1 VSFDVNLTITGI
13 QEAQNEMV
21 KAVARL
27 LTLGPRER
35 AILYATT
42 AAHRYL
48 VSITHVDTGTYRASQ
63 WMEVKGERG
72 QLYVNPSTTN
82 PRSGNRPV
90 EYSVYEEERGGTHAA
105 YQRTVDEAGPRIVEE
120 AMKILSRGM
129 LYG

>member
-1 VSFDVNLTITGI
+1 MSFDVNLTITGI
-13 QEAQNEMV
+13 QEAQNEMI

-27 LTLGPRER
+27 QASGPRER

-63 WMEVKGERG
+63 WMEVEGERG
-72 QLYVNPSTTN
+72 KIYVNPSTVN
-82 PRSGNRPV
+82 PRSGNRPA
-90 EYSVYEEERGGTHAA
+90 EYSVYEEERGSEHAA
-105 YQRTVDEAGPRIVEE
+105 YQRTVEEAGPRILKE
-120 AMKILSRGM
+120 ASEMLARGM

>member
-1 VSFDVNLTITGI
+1 MSFDVNLTITGI

-21 KAVARL
+21 KAIARL
-27 LTLGPRER
+27 LATGPRER

-72 QLYVNPSTTN
+72 LIYVNPNTVN

-90 EYSVYEEERGGTHAA
+90 EYSIYEEARGGTHAA
-105 YQRTVDEAGPRIVEE
+105 YQRTIDEAGPRIIEE
-120 AMKILSRGM
+120 AMQILSRGM